1 MTAVNTAGVESAR
14 SSPVTVTTP
23 SAPPGSG
30 VLDVPVRASADDAEE
45 RTSTAAVTL
54 GSGDLNLGQDG
65 TRAQTVGMRFTGVTV
80 PPRRHRHQRLGAV
93 PGRRGHDDRRR
104 A

>member
-1 MTAVNTAGVESAR
+1 MSAVNTSGVESAR
-14 SSPVTVTTP
+14 SAPVSVTTP
-23 SAPPGSG
+23 AAPPGSG

-45 RTSTAAVTL
+45 RTSTGAVTL

-65 TRAQTVGMRFTGVTV
+65 DRPQAVGMRFTGVTV
-80 PPRRHRHQRLGAV
+80 PRGATITNAWV
-93 PGRRGHDDRRR
+93 QFQVDEATTTAR